1 MRPITRRS
9 TLALPVAGWACALTP
24 VSTRSSTGSR
34 QTTRS
39 GLQYRDCPMVVPP
52 CYVGSSGGGSAPDGA
67 ARSARTRQSRR
78 CERELREL
86 VPTDRTEPESPAT
99 PRAERLKLEDDRNY
113 APEAIAVKGNL
124 GVSESRSRPKRP
136 LDIDSQLLAEIH
148 ASPDSRHWPPRAG
161 PRLSLDRD
169 EH

>member
-1 MRPITRRS
+1 MADQP
-9 TLALPVAGWACALTP
+9 
-24 VSTRSSTGSR
+24 
-34 QTTRS
+34 
-39 GLQYRDCPMVVPP
+39 
-52 CYVGSSGGGSAPDGA
+52 
-67 ARSARTRQSRR
+67 
-78 CERELREL
+78 
-86 VPTDRTEPESPAT
+86 RTERRDRHV
-99 PRAERLKLEDDRNY
+99 RAKVVVVSGSFENWCPQTEPSRSLLQLRGPERLKLEDARNY

-169 EH
+169 EHVPRDEDDYWPENAEKEAKEPH